1 MIYRNANCNSK
12 NSFVGSCFFS
22 FQSLANSLRVCGVAA
37 TAVASH
43 SETLAVPSDKVVRV
57 IGLISTPINTLYC
70 GYFLGIYIYH
80 PLLKGLQHGEPTAGR
95 GPFISQHFP
104 YITHKGSIVSIYILS
119 TYYICFGIL
128 Q

>member
-12 NSFVGSCFFS
+12 NSLLVVVFFS

-43 SETLAVPSDKVVRV
+43 SETLAVPSDKVVLV

-70 GYFLGIYIYH
+70 GYFLVIYII
-80 PLLKGLQHGEPTAGR
+80 
-95 GPFISQHFP
+95 PF
-104 YITHKGSIVSIYILS
+104 
-119 TYYICFGIL
+119 
-128 Q
+128 